1 MFFLKMISR
10 SFSRQF
16 KRRLLIAV
24 TVCLSA
30 TVSVAMLGVVFD
42 VGDKLNAELST
53 YGSNIVVQPKSDAVV
68 SDLYNTGDSAGSASG
83 SSSGSD
89 GGSASDGSAAA
100 DSADPTAFLKESD
113 AQKIKTIF
121 WAFNITN
128 FAPELNIHADAG
140 CVGSAGTAGA
150 SGESA
155 SAAKCKATNVP
166 IVGTWFAKTLHMDS
180 GESTVAGMNGMRS
193 WWKINGTWPKDDSE
207 QAMVGSALAAKL
219 GVNVGDS
226 VTLDKTIAVG
236 VDEGADGGAGKSD
249 ETGKSGTERNRMKV
263 KIVGIFDSGDS
274 DNSAIYM
281 PSIAAQTLA
290 NLPNSIDKI
299 EVKALTTPDNDLA
312 RKASKN
318 PNALTQDEWETWYCT
333 AYPSSIAYQIE
344 EVLPGAVAKQVRQV
358 AALQGDVLNKTQAVM
373 VLMTVLSLV
382 AAAIAVANLM
392 AASIGERG
400 SELALLKAI
409 GATDGAVSRLM
420 LAETAVISLVGAIAG
435 ALLGS
440 GVAQIVGH
448 VVFGSG
454 ITMRPMVFVL
464 VFVLLAVT
472 VLVASLSSI
481 RAILGLRPAEVLHG
495 R

>member
-1 MFFLKMISR
+1 
-10 SFSRQF
+10 
-16 KRRLLIAV
+16 
-24 TVCLSA
+24 
-30 TVSVAMLGVVFD
+30 
-42 VGDKLNAELST
+42 
-53 YGSNIVVQPKSDAVV
+53 
-68 SDLYNTGDSAGSASG
+68 
-83 SSSGSD
+83 
-89 GGSASDGSAAA
+89 
-100 DSADPTAFLKESD
+100 
-113 AQKIKTIF
+113 
-121 WAFNITN
+121 
-128 FAPELNIHADAG
+128 
-140 CVGSAGTAGA
+140 
-150 SGESA
+150 
-155 SAAKCKATNVP
+155 
-166 IVGTWFAKTLHMDS
+166 
-180 GESTVAGMNGMRS
+180 
-193 WWKINGTWPKDDSE
+193 
-207 QAMVGSALAAKL
+207 
-219 GVNVGDS
+219 
-226 VTLDKTIAVG
+226 
-236 VDEGADGGAGKSD
+236 
-249 ETGKSGTERNRMKV
+249 
-263 KIVGIFDSGDS
+263 
-274 DNSAIYM
+274 M

-344 EVLPGAVAKQVRQV
+344 EVLPGAVAKQ
-358 AALQGDVLNKTQAVM
+358 QGDVLNKTQAVM

-382 AAAIAVANLM
+382 AAAIAVANLT

>member
-1 MFFLKMISR
+1 MFFLRMIFR

-30 TVSVAMLGVVFD
+30 TVSVSMLGVVFD

-53 YGSNIVVQPKSDAVV
+53 YGSNIIVQPKADAVV
-68 SDLYNTGDSAGSASG
+68 NDLYNMGGDADSSASG
-83 SSSGSD
+83 TSES
-89 GGSASDGSAAA
+89 
-100 DSADPTAFLKESD
+100 DPTTFLKESD
-113 AQKIKTIF
+113 VPKIKTIF

-128 FAPELNIHADAG
+128 FAPELNIHADVNCASE
-140 CVGSAGTAGA
+140 SAASADSSSCKA
-150 SGESA
+150 SG
-155 SAAKCKATNVP
+155 VP

-193 WWKINGTWPKDDSE
+193 WWKLDGSWPKDDSA
-207 QAMVGSALAAKL
+207 QGLIGTTLASKL
-219 GVNVGDS
+219 GVAKGDT
-226 VTLDKTIAVG
+226 VTLYKTIA
-236 VDEGADGGAGKSD
+236 DGSRNKQQITI
-249 ETGKSGTERNRMKV
+249 TG
-263 KIVGIFDSGDS
+263 IYDSGDS
-274 DNSAIYM
+274 DNNAMYI
-281 PSIAAQTLA
+281 PSFTAQVLA
-290 NLPNSIDKI
+290 NLPDSIDKI
-299 EVKALTTPDNDLA
+299 EVKAL
-312 RKASKN
+312 
-318 PNALTQDEWETWYCT
+318 NALTQDEWETWYCT

-344 EVLPGAVAKQVRQV
+344 EVIPGSVAKQVRQV
-358 AALQGDVLNKTQAVM
+358 AALQGDVLQKTQAVM

-420 LAETAVISLVGAIAG
+420 LAETAVISLIGAIVG

-440 GVAQIVGH
+440 CVAQIVGH

-464 VFVLLAVT
+464 VFVLLTLT
-472 VLVASLSSI
+472 VLIASFSSI
-481 RAILGLRPAEVLHG
+481 RSILGLKPAEVLHG

>member
-1 MFFLKMISR
+1 MFFLRMITR
-10 SFSRQF
+10 SFTRQLR
-16 KRRLLIAV
+16 RRLLIAL

-30 TVSVAMLGVVFD
+30 TVSVSMLGVVFD

-53 YGSNIVVQPKSDAVV
+53 YGSNITVQPKADAVV
-68 SDLYNTGDSAGSASG
+68 SDLYNTESG
-83 SSSGSD
+83 GATSTS
-89 GGSASDGSAAA
+89 
-100 DSADPTAFLKESD
+100 DPTAFLKESD

-140 CVGSAGTAGA
+140 CVGSGAGSAGSAGSAGTAGA
-150 SGESA
+150 SGAAA

-236 VDEGADGGAGKSD
+236 ADDNTNGGTGK
-249 ETGKSGTERNRMKV
+249 TGKSSTERNRVKV

-281 PSIAAQTLA
+281 PSIAVQTLA

>member
-53 YGSNIVVQPKSDAVV
+53 YGSNIIVQPKSDAVV
-68 SDLYNTGDSAGSASG
+68 SDLYGSGDSGTSSATSTASG
-83 SSSGSD
+83 SSS
-89 GGSASDGSAAA
+89 
-100 DSADPTAFLKESD
+100 DPTSFLKESD
-113 AQKIKTIF
+113 AKKIKTIF

-140 CVGSAGTAGA
+140 CSGTSQGS
-150 SGESA
+150 
-155 SAAKCKATNVP
+155 CKAANVP

-180 GESTVAGMNGMRS
+180 GESTVVGVDGMRS
-193 WWKINGTWPKDDSE
+193 WWKVSGTWPKDGGE
-207 QAMVGSALAAKL
+207 QAMAGSAVAAKL
-219 GVNVGDS
+219 GLKIGDS
-226 VTLDKTIAVG
+226 VTLDKTIA
-236 VDEGADGGAGKSD
+236 ASDGN
-249 ETGKSGTERNRMKV
+249 GTERNRVKV

-274 DNSAIYM
+274 DDNAIYM
-281 PSIAAQTLA
+281 PSVMAQTLA
-290 NLPNSIDKI
+290 NLPDSVDKI

-318 PNALTQDEWETWYCT
+318 PAALTQDEWETWYCT

-420 LAETAVISLVGAIAG
+420 LAETAVVALAGAIVG

-472 VLVASLSSI
+472 ILVASLSSI
-481 RAILGLRPAEVLHG
+481 RAILGLKPAEVLHG